1 VSTARLFVEAV
12 DTAYRLGWALAG
24 WLLFFA
30 TVAAILILAAIATG
44 AWGVRAV
51 SQGTAAALAAV
62 ERSSAPEAPS
72 TPPGAP
78 ETRTSRPGPSWART
92 EHEEAA

>member
-1 VSTARLFVEAV
+1 MSTAHLFVEAL

-30 TVAAILILAAIATG
+30 TVAAILILAAVATG

-51 SQGTAAALAAV
+51 SQGTAAALAALQ
-62 ERSSAPEAPS
+62 RSSTSEAPP
-72 TPPGAP
+72 TPPMAR
-78 ETRTSRPGPSWART
+78 ETGTGRPGPSWART
-92 EHEEAA
+92 DEDAA